1 MSRKTFIIVAAVA
14 ALSSIITTILVAT
27 LLPPSGVVAAPRQ
40 LVGSPTVVTYQG
52 YLTDAGGAPLDG
64 QPDLHFRIYT
74 TETGDT
80 MVWEETH
87 TNVTVTDG
95 YFSVLLGDGD
105 SPSPLT
111 ASTFSGT
118 ERWIRIGVRT
128 IDADPYTYLPRQQIA
143 AVPYALSADTL
154 DGMDAAE
161 LAPPGMI
168 VMWSGSIGSI
178 PDGWALCDGSNG
190 TPDLRD
196 RFIVGAGGSYTVG
209 TTGGEATHTLT
220 IAEIPSH
227 SHTITAD
234 GAHSHVLR
242 KGSGSIGGQYP
253 PVDQTAGNWST
264 VQNTDSAGSHNHGG
278 ETGSTGSGAAHEN
291 RPPYY
296 ALAYIMKLP

>member
-1 MSRKTFIIVAAVA
+1 MDRPSRNTIGIAIVVVLTALVLSSPRGAAATPPDQATRIEELEARLAAVE
-14 ALSSIITTILVAT
+14 STTA
-27 LLPPSGVVAAPRQ
+27 GA
-40 LVGSPTVVTYQG
+40 PTVMTYQG
-52 YLTDAGGAPLDG
+52 YLADAGGAPLDG
-64 QPDLHFRIYT
+64 SANLVFTICPTQASST
-74 TETGDT
+74 VEWTETHNG
-80 MVWEETH
+80 VSVE
-87 TNVTVTDG
+87 DG
-95 YFSVLLGDGD
+95 YFTVLLGET
-105 SPSPLT
+105 T
-111 ASTFSGT
+111 AMDVNVFSGT
-118 ERWIRIGVRT
+118 ERWLEVTVNGT
-128 IDADPYTYLPRQQIA
+128 PMPRQRIA
-143 AVPYALSADTL
+143 STPYALQAQ
-154 DGMDAAE
+154 DGVPAGA
-161 LAPPGMI
+161 I

-220 IAEIPSH
+220 IAELPSH